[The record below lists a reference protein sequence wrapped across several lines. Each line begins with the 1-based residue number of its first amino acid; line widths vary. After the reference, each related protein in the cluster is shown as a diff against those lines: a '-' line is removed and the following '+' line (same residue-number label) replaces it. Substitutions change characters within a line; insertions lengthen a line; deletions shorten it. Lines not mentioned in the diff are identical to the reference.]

1 MRRAIDGRS
10 STPSRLVSRKV
21 RGVGWNDQARELI
34 EIIRKA
40 DDEVAVQLLAHTLE
54 LVEQTGICLGLD
66 QGRQTFDRAWRLY

>member
-1 MRRAIDGRS
+1 M
-10 STPSRLVSRKV
+10 
-21 RGVGWNDQARELI
+21 GWNDQARELI

-66 QGRQTFDRAWRLY
+66 QGRQPFYETFDRAWPLH